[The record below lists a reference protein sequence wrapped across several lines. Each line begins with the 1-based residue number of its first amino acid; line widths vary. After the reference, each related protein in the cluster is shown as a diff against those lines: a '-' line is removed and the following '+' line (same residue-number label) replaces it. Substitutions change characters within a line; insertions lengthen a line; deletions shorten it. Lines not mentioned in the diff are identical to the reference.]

1 MDVLCPVY
9 RIYWHLC
16 ALYVRQGAVSVEE
29 EEREK
34 EQERTAAFHGAGF
47 RLGDMEGPG
56 MAVANQRPLPPKPET
71 VRYK

>member
-1 MDVLCPVY
+1 M
-9 RIYWHLC
+9 
-16 ALYVRQGAVSVEE
+16 EE